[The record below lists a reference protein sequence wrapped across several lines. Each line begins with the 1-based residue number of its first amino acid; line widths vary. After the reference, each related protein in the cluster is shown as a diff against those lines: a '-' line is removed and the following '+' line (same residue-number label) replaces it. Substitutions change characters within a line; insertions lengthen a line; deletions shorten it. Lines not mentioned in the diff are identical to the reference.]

1 MKQITKIVFSLA
13 VLVFVSGAQAAVTK
27 DDTLVYI
34 SPTHYQHSVRLLHPF
49 YNYWFEQG
57 PLVEPIALKALQAS
71 HANLSLCHSGQK
83 AETIVSIE
91 PRIFYNPQM
100 RVYHSELIATVYSGG
115 GTKVGTYVGHA
126 QQQGNMSVDHGLQGH
141 IQQAYR
147 SAMDDLMGKIKLAQ
161 HGATGTE
168 VKLPC
173 NVVGA
178 QYQPNI
184 SYY

>member
-1 MKQITKIVFSLA
+1 MKRFNLGLLFS
-13 VLVFVSGAQAAVTK
+13 VLMLPVATQASPT
-27 DDTLVYI
+27 DSDTLIYI
-34 SPTHYQHSVRLLHPF
+34 SPSHYAHSVRLLHPF

-57 PLVEPIALKALQAS
+57 PLVEPIALKALQGNNADIR
-71 HANLSLCHSGQK
+71 LCQSGQK
-83 AETIVSIE
+83 AATIVSIE

-115 GTKVGTYVGHA
+115 GTKIGTYVGQA
-126 QQQGNMSVDHGLQGH
+126 QQQGNTSVDNGLQGH
-141 IQQAYR
+141 IKQAYSR
-147 SAMDDLMGKIKLAQ
+147 AMDDLMGKITLAQ

-178 QYQPNI
+178 QYQPGIN
-184 SYY
+184 YF